1 MKIFI
6 IIAFI
11 AIVAMAVFF
20 LRMAWK
26 NYKEEGIVLSR
37 YWLYTLPT
45 TVTQPFCYAIFLI
58 FMAFMVLSANL

>member
-6 IIAFI
+6 IIAFVV
-11 AIVAMAVFF
+11 IVAMAVFF

-37 YWLYTLPT
+37 YWFYTLPT
-45 TVTQPFCYAIFLI
+45 TVTRPFCYAVFLI
-58 FMAFMVLSANL
+58 FMAFMVLSTIL

>member
-6 IIAFI
+6 IVAFVLI
-11 AIVAMAVFF
+11 SVTAGIF

-37 YWLYTLPT
+37 YWFYTLPT
-45 TVTQPFCYAIFLI
+45 TVTRPFCYAIFLI
-58 FMAFMVLSANL
+58 FMAFMVLSTIL